1 MPGPSHAHS
10 TQEVLIE
17 HHFDDL
23 DLQTEFDA
31 LSNNEDR
38 LDYLEAM
45 EALEHIGEH
54 GTISLE
60 EMKAHLSVE

>member
-1 MPGPSHAHS
+1 MVGPSHAHS
-10 TQEVLIE
+10 AEEVLIE

-38 LDYLEAM
+38 LDYIEAM
-45 EALEHIGEH
+45 EALDHIEEQ
-54 GTISLE
+54 GTISFE
-60 EMKAHLSVE
+60 EMKARLSVE